1 MKLNS
6 RINYE
11 LVRYFIISW
20 YVIFLKACDQREN
33 WTNQWNL
40 TLNDSDDHY
49 IIILYSSFLLWVI
62 WYI

>member
-11 LVRYFIISW
+11 LVRYFTISR

-33 WTNQWNL
+33 WTNQ
-40 TLNDSDDHY
+40 
-49 IIILYSSFLLWVI
+49 
-62 WYI
+62 